1 MGCCDARSSRRNAL
15 LPGGCT
21 LIEPDESNNVRLVGQ
36 DEPPFPAWV
45 GTVARP
51 VADDGLCGDVCAW
64 WRLDRK
70 IYLSLADGLG
80 HGEFAREAALAAMAS
95 AQRQPADTSL
105 PDLFAQC
112 DEDIRS
118 TRGVAMGLAVIDPL
132 AQTVSFCG
140 VGNIRALL
148 LTPAQHRRFTCGYGI
163 VGAGFKNLRV
173 DSQPF
178 LPGDALVMTSDGLPE
193 HFVVPEA
200 FSGPVWS
207 AQQLA
212 ETLLHDWAIDT
223 DDAAVLVY
231 RAPLGNP

>member
-1 MGCCDARSSRRNAL
+1 MLTTNAPWL
-15 LPGGCT
+15 T
-21 LIEPDESNNVRLVGQ
+21 VVG
-36 DEPPFPAWV
+36 A
-45 GTVARP
+45 VARP
-51 VADDGLCGDVCAW
+51 IAGDELCGDVCAW
-64 WRLDRK
+64 WRQEQK

-95 AQRQPADTSL
+95 AQRQPAAVSL
-105 PDLFAQC
+105 PDLFVQC

-140 VGNIRALL
+140 IGNIRALL
-148 LTPAQHRRFTCGYGI
+148 LTPALHRRFTCGYGI

-173 DSQPF
+173 DTQPF

-193 HFVVPEA
+193 HFVVPETFA
-200 FSGPVWS
+200 GADWS

-212 ETLLHDWAIDT
+212 ETLLHDWGTNT

-231 RAPLGNP
+231 RAPPGNP